1 MIEDRPLFPGMVR
14 SASRVGRV
22 LKLGSNSRKLG
33 SHFSKGDWIG
43 LPIFSLS
50 LPERTTCPT
59 SCRVRDRCYGNRM
72 QVAPRFTVDAA
83 LYGKL
88 TVEIENLASMFPD
101 GFAVRLHALGD
112 FPEIR
117 SVLDRRRTCG
127 AAGSHLR
134 LHRARTRVRD
144 RSDPRSRVGE
154 VGPVPY
160 TVQLRRGRAVRH
172 GHGRPALGAA
182 RRGDN
187 LPGGPRPSSC
197 FVWYL
202 RTVRDQPRARG
213 VWSALTASG
222 VFAARL
228 SELEH
233 QPVIQR
239 EEPRPSSASLSKKL
253 LWMDGG
259 PGV

>member
-14 SASRVGRV
+14 SASTVGRV

-72 QVAPRFTVDAA
+72 QVSPRFTVDAA

-112 FPEIR
+112 FPDAE
-117 SVLDRRRTCG
+117 
-127 AAGSHLR
+127 
-134 LHRARTRVRD
+134 
-144 RSDPRSRVGE
+144 
-154 VGPVPY
+154 Y
-160 TVQLRRGRAVRH
+160 VQFWIDAGRAVRQVH
-172 GHGRPALGAA
+172 IFGFTAHERGSEIGAILEAESAKWARFRIRFSFGKGERSATVMDDPPWGRHDAGVTCPADPDHPHVSCGTCALCVTSRERVVFGA
-182 RRGDN
+182 
-187 LPGGPRPSSC
+187 
-197 FVWYL
+197 
-202 RTVRDQPRARG
+202 
-213 VWSALTASG
+213 
-222 VFAARL
+222 
-228 SELEH
+228 H
-233 QPVIQR
+233 
-239 EEPRPSSASLSKKL
+239 
-253 LWMDGG
+253 
-259 PGV
+259 